1 MNQFFL
7 ILRLRFLVWQ
17 KKKYSNERLKL
28 LGSINN
34 IMNRIN
40 ECFEKNIINQY
51 YFNNYLSTL
60 EEIHNQY
67 KQISKITLLNLNKSR
82 VLINKIKS
90 RLIDLSKKT
99 GMMNISSITS
109 LNFCLDVKDL
119 ELNDKN
125 IVEFVDLVF
134 NPFSYTIYDIDYEN
148 NSKTKQKTVTVY
160 NGSEKNKSL
169 SSDWTNIM
177 KLKNICLQSFQRKI
191 H

>member
-67 KQISKITLLNLNKSR
+67 KQISKITLLNL
-82 VLINKIKS
+82 
-90 RLIDLSKKT
+90 
-99 GMMNISSITS
+99 M
-109 LNFCLDVKDL
+109 
-119 ELNDKN
+119 
-125 IVEFVDLVF
+125 
-134 NPFSYTIYDIDYEN
+134 
-148 NSKTKQKTVTVY
+148 
-160 NGSEKNKSL
+160 
-169 SSDWTNIM
+169 
-177 KLKNICLQSFQRKI
+177 
-191 H
+191 